1 MVLSA
6 LSTVIASVISSTST
20 VRDPDWDVEVTGL
33 YKRFGDFVA
42 LNGIELNIRRGEFF
56 GLLGPS
62 GCGKTTLLRI
72 LAGLEMAD
80 AGEVVIRGRPV
91 GHLPAHKRNVN
102 TVFQSYALFPF
113 MTVED
118 NIAFGLRMR
127 GVRGEALRK
136 RVAAAMELVEITAL
150 AKRKPHELSGGQQQR
165 VALARALVNE
175 PEVLLLDEPLS
186 ALDAKLR
193 KQLQV
198 QLCELQR
205 RLGMTFIFV
214 THDQEEA
221 LVTSDRVAVMR
232 AGRIEQVGLIDEVY
246 ERPATAF
253 VADFL
258 GASNLI
264 EGIACGTDCVD
275 TPLGKLKV
283 LGIPASSEPV
293 QLAIRPEKIQL
304 SRSGWDLL
312 PNQVPVR
319 VENLIYTGA
328 ENQYLLR
335 TNQGQQ
341 LKATALNTDIE
352 DAGFEIGAALVAHL
366 PPKSLIR
373 LRPDPRQEETGC

>member
-1 MVLSA
+1 MA
-6 LSTVIASVISSTST
+6 GVIAGISK
-20 VRDPDWDVEVTGL
+20 DPDRDVELKGIR
-33 YKRFGDFVA
+33 KRFGNFVA
-42 LNGIELNIRRGEFF
+42 LDGITLQIRRGEFF

-72 LAGLEMAD
+72 IAGLEMAD

-91 GHLPAHKRNVN
+91 SHLPAHKRNVN

-113 MTVED
+113 MTVEE
-118 NIAFGLRMR
+118 NVAFGLRMR
-127 GVRGEALRK
+127 GVRGEALHK
-136 RVAAAMELVEITAL
+136 RVAAALELVEIGDL
-150 AKRKPHELSGGQQQR
+150 AKRKPQELSGGQQQR

-232 AGRIEQVGLIDEVY
+232 AGRIEQVGPIDEVY

-264 EGIACGTDCVD
+264 QGIACGTDCVD

-283 LGIPASSEPV
+283 LGVTASREPV
-293 QLAIRPEKIQL
+293 QLVIRPEKIRL
-304 SRSGWDLL
+304 SRKGWDPLL

-328 ENQYLLR
+328 ENHYLLR
-335 TNQGQQ
+335 TVSGQQ
-341 LKATALNTDIE
+341 LKAITLNADIE
-352 DAGFEIGAALVAHL
+352 DLDFAIGESLVAHL
-366 PPKSLIR
+366 PPKNLVR
-373 LRPDPRQEETGC
+373 LRPDPGQEELRC

>member
-1 MVLSA
+1 MVA
-6 LSTVIASVISSTST
+6 GVIAGTS
-20 VRDPDWDVEVTGL
+20 RDPDWDVELKGL
-33 YKRFGDFVA
+33 RKRFGDFVA
-42 LNGIELNIRRGEFF
+42 LDGIDLQIRRGEFF

-72 LAGLEMAD
+72 IAGLEMAD

-113 MTVED
+113 MTVEE
-118 NIAFGLRMR
+118 NVAFGLRMR

-136 RVAAAMELVEITAL
+136 RVAAALELVEIGDL
-150 AKRKPHELSGGQQQR
+150 AKRKPQELSGGQQQR

-232 AGRIEQVGLIDEVY
+232 AGRIEQVGPIDEVY

-264 EGIACGTDCVD
+264 EGIACGTDCVE

-283 LGIPASSEPV
+283 PGIQPTLEPV
-293 QLAIRPEKIQL
+293 QLAIRPEKIRL

-335 TNQGQQ
+335 TASGQQ
-341 LKATALNTDIE
+341 LKALTLNADIE
-352 DAGFEIGAALVAHL
+352 DQDFAIGEALVAHL
-366 PPKSLIR
+366 PPKNLVH
-373 LRPDPRQEETGC
+373 LQPDPRRQEAPC

>member
-1 MVLSA
+1 MP
-6 LSTVIASVISSTST
+6 TVISHAATC
-20 VRDPDWDVEVTGL
+20 RDPDWDVELRGL

-42 LNGIELNIRRGEFF
+42 LDGIDLQIQRGEFF

-80 AGEVVIRGRPV
+80 AGEVVIRGRSV

-113 MTVED
+113 MTVEE
-118 NIAFGLRMR
+118 NVSFGLRMR
-127 GVRGEALRK
+127 GLRGETVHK
-136 RVAAAMELVEITAL
+136 KVAAALELVEIEAF
-150 AKRKPHELSGGQQQR
+150 AGRKPHELSGGQQQR

-232 AGRIEQVGLIDEVY
+232 AGRIEQIGLIDEVY

-253 VADFL
+253 VAEFL

-264 EGIACGTDCVD
+264 QGIVCGTDCVD
-275 TPLGKLKV
+275 TPLGRLKV
-283 LGIPASSEPV
+283 LGISASHEPL

-304 SRSGWDLL
+304 SRTGWDLL
-312 PNQVPVR
+312 PNQVPVQ

-335 TNQGQQ
+335 VGPGQH
-341 LKATALNTDIE
+341 LKATALNTDSE
-352 DAGFEIGAALVAHL
+352 DFGFEIGESLVAHL

-373 LRPDPRQEETGC
+373 LQPTPLSSNPVEES

>member
-1 MVLSA
+1 MSDLP
-6 LSTVIASVISSTST
+6 TVISSAST
-20 VRDPDWDVEVTGL
+20 LRDPDWDVELRGL

-42 LNGIELNIRRGEFF
+42 LDGIDLQIRRGEFF

-80 AGEVVIRGRPV
+80 AGTVLIRGRQV

-113 MTVED
+113 MTVAE
-118 NIAFGLRMR
+118 NVGFGLRMR
-127 GVRGEALRK
+127 GVQGETLRK
-136 RVAAAMELVEITAL
+136 KVMAALELVEIGAF
-150 AKRKPHELSGGQQQR
+150 AGRKPHELSGGQQQR

-232 AGRIEQVGLIDEVY
+232 AGRIEQMGLIDEVY

-253 VADFL
+253 VAEFL
-258 GASNLI
+258 GASNLLQ
-264 EGIACGTDCVD
+264 GIACGTDCVD
-275 TPLGKLKV
+275 TPLGLLKV
-283 LGIPASSEPV
+283 LGIPASHELV
-293 QLAIRPEKIQL
+293 HLAIRPEKIQL
-304 SRSGWDLL
+304 SRTGWDLL

-335 TNQGQQ
+335 VAQGQH
-341 LKATALNTDIE
+341 LKVTALNTDNE
-352 DAGFEIGAALVAHL
+352 DFGFEIGESLMAHL

-373 LRPDPRQEETGC
+373 LQPAPPSPSPMEDP

>member
-1 MVLSA
+1 M
-6 LSTVIASVISSTST
+6 ISSAPTL
-20 VRDPDWDVEVTGL
+20 RDPDWDVELTGL

-42 LNGIELNIRRGEFF
+42 LDGINLHIRRGEFF

-113 MTVED
+113 MTVEE
-118 NIAFGLRMR
+118 NVGFGLRMR
-127 GVRGEALRK
+127 GLGGETLRK
-136 RVAAAMELVEITAL
+136 RVAAALELVEIGAF
-150 AKRKPHELSGGQQQR
+150 AGRKPHELSGGQQQR

-246 ERPATAF
+246 ERPTTAF

-258 GASNLI
+258 GASNLLR
-264 EGIACGTDCVD
+264 GAACGTDCVD

-283 LGIPASSEPV
+283 LGIPASHEPV

-328 ENQYLLR
+328 ENQYLLQ
-335 TNQGQQ
+335 TANGQH
-341 LKATALNTDIE
+341 LKATALNTDNE
-352 DAGFEIGAALVAHL
+352 DFGFEIGESLVAHL

-373 LRPDPRQEETGC
+373 LRSDLLREDP

>member
-1 MVLSA
+1 M
-6 LSTVIASVISSTST
+6 
-20 VRDPDWDVEVTGL
+20 GL
-33 YKRFGDFVA
+33 YKRFGNFVA
-42 LNGIELNIRRGEFF
+42 LDGIDLQIRRGEFF

-80 AGEVVIRGRPV
+80 AGEVLIRGRKV

-113 MTVED
+113 MTVEE
-118 NIAFGLRMR
+118 NVGFGLRMR
-127 GVRGEALRK
+127 GMGAETIRK
-136 RVAAAMELVEITAL
+136 KVAAALELVEIGAF
-150 AKRKPHELSGGQQQR
+150 AGRKPHELSGGQQQR

-232 AGRIEQVGLIDEVY
+232 AGRIEQIGLIDEVY

-258 GASNLI
+258 GASNLLI
-264 EGIACGTDCVD
+264 GTACGTDCVD
-275 TPLGKLKV
+275 TPLGRLKV
-283 LGIPASSEPV
+283 LGIHASHERVHLS
-293 QLAIRPEKIQL
+293 IRPEKIQL
-304 SRSGWDLL
+304 SRKGWELL
-312 PNQVPVR
+312 PNQLPVR

-328 ENQYLLR
+328 ENQYVLQ
-335 TNQGQQ
+335 TANGQS
-341 LKATALNTDIE
+341 LKATALNTDNE
-352 DAGFEIGAALVAHL
+352 DFGFEIGESLMAHL

-373 LRPDPRQEETGC
+373 LRQDPLPPTEDP

>member
-1 MVLSA
+1 MLSDW
-6 LSTVIASVISSTST
+6 STVISGA
-20 VRDPDWDVEVTGL
+20 RDPDWDVELRGL

-42 LNGIELNIRRGEFF
+42 LDGIDLQIRRGEFF

-80 AGEVVIRGRPV
+80 AGAVVIRGRPV

-113 MTVED
+113 MTVEE
-118 NIAFGLRMR
+118 NVGFGLRMR
-127 GVRGEALRK
+127 GLRGETVRK
-136 RVAAAMELVEITAL
+136 KVAAALELVEIGAF
-150 AKRKPHELSGGQQQR
+150 AGRKPHELSGGQQQR

-232 AGRIEQVGLIDEVY
+232 AGRIEQMGLIDEVY

-253 VADFL
+253 VAEFL
-258 GASNLI
+258 GASNLLQ
-264 EGIACGTDCVD
+264 GTACGTDCVD

-283 LGIPASSEPV
+283 LGIPASHEPV

-304 SRSGWDLL
+304 SRTGWDLL

-335 TNQGQQ
+335 TAQGQH
-341 LKATALNTDIE
+341 LKATALNMDNE
-352 DAGFEIGAALVAHL
+352 DFGFEIGEALVAHL

-373 LRPDPRQEETGC
+373 LQPAPLPPSPMEDP